1 MQLRCGGFI
10 FAIRHNHVISNAIG
24 FIQFINAV
32 GEMVQGACEP
42 SIPPM
47 WQREILNARNPPL
60 VTCAHHE
67 FDEVVY
73 SNVFISPVH
82 RMACCSFFF
91 GPTQLSAI
99 RKNLPHHLCKS
110 STFEVLTA
118 CLCRCRT
125 IALQLNPEDEVRLLF
140 TINVR
145 NKFSPPFPI
154 GIMVTGLHQCWL

>member
-82 RMACCSFFF
+82 RMAAA
-91 GPTQLSAI
+91 LSSLAQP
-99 RKNLPHHLCKS
+99 NY
-110 STFEVLTA
+110 
-118 CLCRCRT
+118 
-125 IALQLNPEDEVRLLF
+125 LLF
-140 TINVR
+140 EFEKTSLITCANLQR
-145 NKFSPPFPI
+145 
-154 GIMVTGLHQCWL
+154 LRY